1 MQNKMKEN
9 FFDKDVQNWIHEN
22 LSDKNMGELY
32 KHWEILG
39 WVMLNFEP
47 NFLKKITP

>member
-1 MQNKMKEN
+1 MRNYWLQGQEIKKLLGLLAHYKRKVHV
-9 FFDKDVQNWIHEN
+9 F
-22 LSDKNMGELY
+22 Y